1 MERNE
6 TRLDY
11 NFEVEIPEFQ
21 RSLKPKDFV
30 DWLNIAETVFD
41 SYEVM
46 DEKKVKLVAIR
57 LKK

>member
-11 NFEVEIPEFQ
+11 NFEVEIPKFQ
-21 RSLKPKDFV
+21 RSL
-30 DWLNIAETVFD
+30 DWLNIAERVFD
-41 SYEVM
+41 SYEVK